1 MREKDLKSIRMERQ
15 IQRKKRMKEFW
26 DSDLGKWYME
36 ETEKFSKLPHEE
48 QQKILNEPD
57 GYTDF
62 Q

>member
-1 MREKDLKSIRMERQ
+1 MEKDLKSIRIKRQ

-36 ETEKFSKLPHEE
+36 ATKKFSQLPYEE

-57 GYTDF
+57 C
-62 Q
+62 